1 MTSVAGTSLRQEVDA
16 FQKRFQDLRTQG
28 KVPPECE
35 ALVRGLLMLLQLLL
49 AVLLEKATRKTSRN
63 SGLPPSQTDPD
74 ESARRTG
81 SHGKGPKPNPQTG
94 GHRRTTTVKE
104 TITVDACDACGAD
117 LDDVD
122 PVDRERRVLYDI
134 VFEVVERRVDAEIK
148 ECPKCRARTKGRFPD
163 LMPGPVQYGVS
174 IQALVLNL
182 LIAQML
188 SLRRAVSLVHA
199 ISGIRLSEAT
209 CLGYVRRFQDALASW
224 EEVAVA
230 HLLQR
235 PALHVDE
242 TGFRVA
248 GKTQWLHVVTDGTL
262 TVKFP
267 HRKRGREAI
276 EEIGILPRYQGV
288 LVHDCWAA
296 YMGYE
301 QCRHQLC
308 GSHLLRERAFVVE
321 SNGYRWAR
329 LMKSLLRE
337 VCHRVNQS
345 ASKALNET
353 DRRAVRKRYRTL
365 LTQGAK
371 ELPDIPPRTKGT
383 RGRIAKSD
391 AHNLHERL
399 VKHETSVLRFMKD
412 PDVSFTNHAG
422 EPKIRM
428 TKVKI
433 KVSGCFRTMLHATAW
448 CRGSSFLTS
457 MEALGYNPLVA
468 IHIALNGK
476 AADILNEHY
485 GQPDPNK
492 G

>member
-1 MTSVAGTSLRQEVDA
+1 M
-16 FQKRFQDLRTQG
+16 
-28 KVPPECE
+28 
-35 ALVRGLLMLLQLLL
+35 
-49 AVLLEKATRKTSRN
+49 
-63 SGLPPSQTDPD
+63 
-74 ESARRTG
+74 
-81 SHGKGPKPNPQTG
+81 
-94 GHRRTTTVKE
+94 
-104 TITVDACDACGAD
+104 
-117 LDDVD
+117 
-122 PVDRERRVLYDI
+122 
-134 VFEVVERRVDAEIK
+134 
-148 ECPKCRARTKGRFPD
+148 
-163 LMPGPVQYGVS
+163 
-174 IQALVLNL
+174 
-182 LIAQML
+182 
-188 SLRRAVSLVHA
+188 
-199 ISGIRLSEAT
+199 
-209 CLGYVRRFQDALASW
+209 
-224 EEVAVA
+224 A

-248 GKTQWLHVVTDGTL
+248 GKTPWLPVVTDGTL

-267 HRKRGREAI
+267 HRTRGREAI
-276 EEIGILPRYQGV
+276 EEIGILPRSPGV
-288 LVHDCWAA
+288 RVHDCWAA
-296 YMGYE
+296 YMGYDP
-301 QCRHQLC
+301 CRHPLC

-337 VCHRVNQS
+337 VCHRVGQS
-345 ASKALNET
+345 ASKALNEA

-399 VKHETSVLRFMKD
+399 VKPETSVLRFMKD
-412 PDVSFTNHAG
+412 PDVRFTHHAG

-433 KVSGCFRTMLHATAW
+433 KGSGWFRTMLHATAW

>member
-1 MTSVAGTSLRQEVDA
+1 MASVNGTSVRQEADI
-16 FQKRFQDLRTQG
+16 FQKQFQDLRKQG
-28 KVPPECE
+28 KVSQECE
-35 ALVRGLLMLLQLLL
+35 ELFRGMLMLIKLLL
-49 AVLLEKATRKTSRN
+49 TVLMEKITRKTSRN
-63 SGLPPSQTDPD
+63 SGLPPSQTDKD

-81 SHGKGPKPNPQTG
+81 SNGKGPKPNQQTG
-94 GHRRTTTVKE
+94 DNLRTTTIEE
-104 TITVDACDACGAD
+104 TIVVDACDACGAD
-117 LDDVD
+117 LHDVD
-122 PVDRERRVLYDI
+122 PVDRECRVLYDI
-134 VFEVVERRVDAEIK
+134 VFEVVERRVEAEIK

-163 LMPGPVQYGVS
+163 NMPGPLQYGVS
-174 IQALVLNL
+174 IQALVINL

-199 ISGIRLSEAT
+199 ISGIKLSEAT
-209 CLGYVRRFQDALASW
+209 CLGYVRRFHDALASW
-224 EEVAVA
+224 EEAAVA
-230 HLLQR
+230 HLLQQ

-262 TVKFP
+262 TCKFP
-267 HRKRGREAI
+267 HPKRGREAI
-276 EEIGILPRYQGV
+276 EEIGIIPRYKGV
-288 LVHDCWAA
+288 LIHDCWAA
-296 YMGYE
+296 YMGYD

-308 GSHLLRERAFVVE
+308 GSHLLRELTFVVE

-337 VCHRVNQS
+337 VSRRVNKS
-345 ASKALNET
+345 ASKTLNEA
-353 DRRAVRKRYRTL
+353 DRRAVRKRYRTI

-371 ELPDIPPRTKGT
+371 ELPDIPPRTKGK

-399 VKHETSVLRFMKD
+399 VKHEKSVLRFMKD
-412 PDVSFTNHAG
+412 PNVSFTNNTG
-422 EPKIRM
+422 EQKIRM

-433 KVSGCFRTMLHATAW
+433 KVSGCFRTMPHAKAW
-448 CRGSSFLTS
+448 CRGSSYLTT
-457 MEALGYNPLVA
+457 MDALGYNPHVA
-468 IHIALNGK
+468 IHIALDGK
-476 AADILNEHY
+476 AVDILNQHY